1 MTTKTGIVIQDQR
14 LDDMIQR
21 ILAAG
26 NPQKI
31 LLFGSRASGKAR
43 ADSDYDLLLIEP
55 STLPRY
61 KRAARYRRALIGAAP
76 AKDILVWT
84 PAEVEAWSGVPNAFI
99 TTVMR
104 EGVVLY
110 EERPVAGLVD
120 EVMAGGG
127 AQQRSVGDWNHW
139 RAPSPGSSQL
149 P

>member
-1 MTTKTGIVIQDQR
+1 MTTKTGIAIQDQR
-14 LDDMIQR
+14 LDDMVQR

-31 LLFGSRASGKAR
+31 VLFGSRASGKAR

-104 EGVVLY
+104 EGVVVY
-110 EERPVAGLVD
+110 ERQV
-120 EVMAGGG
+120 
-127 AQQRSVGDWNHW
+127 
-139 RAPSPGSSQL
+139 
-149 P
+149 

>member
-1 MTTKTGIVIQDQR
+1 MKTKPEPAMGDQR

-21 ILAAG
+21 ILAVG
-26 NPQKI
+26 NPQRI
-31 LLFGSRASGKAR
+31 VLFGSRARGQAK

-84 PAEVEAWSGVPNAFI
+84 PAEVEEWSGVPNAFI
-99 TTVMR
+99 TTVIR

-110 EERPVAGLVD
+110 GRQV
-120 EVMAGGG
+120 
-127 AQQRSVGDWNHW
+127 
-139 RAPSPGSSQL
+139 
-149 P
+149 